1 MKQITFHRPE
11 LRLPVIRSKR
21 LRRALGI
28 ILPFILIPALVL
40 GFSVGPGRRS
50 YALTSLLV
58 TLMSIL
64 LFCCGYERRKTG
76 SRRMILVA
84 VMTALSVLGRLI
96 FSVIPAFKPVTAVVV
111 ITAVYL
117 GGEAGFLTGA
127 LSALISNFYAGQ
139 GPWTPFQMLSWGLI
153 GLLAGL
159 LAKPIRKSRIVMS
172 LYGVFAG
179 IAYSFVMDVWTVTW
193 YNGSFN
199 LGLYLAALA
208 TALPYTII
216 YAVSN
221 VVFLNLI
228 SRPFGRKLDRI
239 RIKYGC

>member
-1 MKQITFHRPE
+1 MKQFSFHRPDFH
-11 LRLPVIRSKR
+11 LPVIRNPR
-21 LRRALGI
+21 LRRVLGI
-28 ILPFILIPALVL
+28 VLPFVLIPALVL

-64 LFCCGYERRKTG
+64 LFCCGFERRKTG
-76 SRRMILVA
+76 ARRMILVA

-159 LAKPIRKSRIVMS
+159 LSRPIRKSRIFMS
-172 LYGVFAG
+172 LYGIFAG

-193 YNGSFN
+193 YNGSFDS
-199 LGLYLAALA
+199 GLYLAALV
-208 TALPYTII
+208 TALPYTIT

-221 VVFLNLI
+221 VIFLNLI